1 MKQGVGYRTTTE
13 TGDLSVGKARL
24 CYHRCESVM
33 GCEPLLRVSFAQS
46 LHLTVHG
53 VIERQS
59 HREPAFMDSLL
70 MGLLGLFKEGEYPK
84 SFYFSHALLVN
95 IGF

>member
-24 CYHRCESVM
+24 CYHRCESAM

-70 MGLLGLFKEGEYPK
+70 MRLLGLLRRE
-84 SFYFSHALLVN
+84 N
-95 IGF
+95 IPNPFTSPMLYW

>member
-1 MKQGVGYRTTTE
+1 M
-13 TGDLSVGKARL
+13 GDLSEGKARL

-33 GCEPLLRVSFAQS
+33 GCELLLLRVSFAQS

-53 VIERQS
+53 VMERQS
-59 HREPAFMDSLL
+59 HREAALMDSTAY
-70 MGLLGLFKEGEYPK
+70 GTTWSFKEGEYPK

-95 IGF
+95 I